1 MIRWQ
6 QCSHSKFPR
15 CGLKDV
21 CKEDA
26 VLKRQL
32 ELAFNSSSV
41 PEVFWQAESSRERLW
56 EHHLPALSK
65 FCCPAQSDKEATG
78 TASSVSSLIN
88 RLIRLIQQCF
98 NGEKLSPFGKSPVSL
113 ENYIFFPFLSPSG
126 PTYFLCL
133 SLRLKVLLLI
143 AFLTLLK
150 GVVEFISSLCFPLNI
165 FAGSPL
171 DLI

>member
-6 QCSHSKFPR
+6 QCSHSKCLR
-15 CGLKDV
+15 CCLKDV
-21 CKEDA
+21 CTKDA

-32 ELAFNSSSV
+32 GLAFNSSSV

-88 RLIRLIQQCF
+88 LLIRLIQQCF
-98 NGEKLSPFGKSPVSL
+98 NGGKLSPFGKSPVSL
-113 ENYIFFPFLSPSG
+113 ENYMYFFLSFSFRPYLFFAFIFKIIG
-126 PTYFLCL
+126 AALDCL
-133 SLRLKVLLLI
+133 PH
-143 AFLTLLK
+143 LT
-150 GVVEFISSLCFPLNI
+150 
-165 FAGSPL
+165 
-171 DLI
+171 